1 MKRFNYYTE
10 EGKRSCFS
18 ATETEVEAIRF
29 LVEKQG
35 LSSFMDYIYKQLKV
49 VEKDANFSAFVR
61 DMVIKDLMELQ
72 NERK

>member
-1 MKRFNYYTE
+1 MKRFNYYKE
-10 EGKRSCFS
+10 DGKRSCFS

-35 LSSFMDYIYKQLKV
+35 LNSFMEYIYKQLKV
-49 VEKDANFSAFVR
+49 VKKDENFSAFVR
-61 DMVIKDLMELQ
+61 DMVIKDLMGLQ

>member
-1 MKRFNYYTE
+1 MKRFNYYAKD
-10 EGKRSCFS
+10 GKRSCFS

-35 LSSFMDYIYKQLKV
+35 LNSFMDYIYKQLTV